1 MDRLQGW
8 FSTEKEKLRSMDGRE
23 AAQYIWGYYKLWI
36 IGIVCFVA
44 LAIFLTVR
52 ITTTLSDHWFYI
64 TFVNTR
70 AEVGNGSELWQG
82 YVDYTGYD
90 LKEKLVEFNHESYFD
105 YADNQAKG
113 NTYYEIF
120 VAFTDAGTLDAVTM
134 EPEALVSLGE
144 SGRLLDLEREECT
157 SIREKYGDRFL
168 YAQPYDEDYGKDL
181 VPVAI
186 DVSDSILMTEYHLY
200 PDGCA
205 LGIGAKSAN
214 IEAVEQ
220 FLDYIFDGVNGDA

>member
-1 MDRLQGW
+1 MNRLLGW

-90 LKEKLVEFNHESYFD
+90 LKEKLVEFNIRSMHS
-105 YADNQAKG
+105 
-113 NTYYEIF
+113 
-120 VAFTDAGTLDAVTM
+120 
-134 EPEALVSLGE
+134 VS
-144 SGRLLDLEREECT
+144 SCWW
-157 SIREKYGDRFL
+157 
-168 YAQPYDEDYGKDL
+168 
-181 VPVAI
+181 
-186 DVSDSILMTEYHLY
+186 
-200 PDGCA
+200 
-205 LGIGAKSAN
+205 
-214 IEAVEQ
+214 
-220 FLDYIFDGVNGDA
+220 